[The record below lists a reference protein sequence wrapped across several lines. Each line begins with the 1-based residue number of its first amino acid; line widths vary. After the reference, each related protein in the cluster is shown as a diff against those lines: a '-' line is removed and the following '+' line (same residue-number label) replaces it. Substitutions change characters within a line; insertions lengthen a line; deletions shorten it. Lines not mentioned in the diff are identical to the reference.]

1 MQRIIHITTADET
14 RRIIVEDGVGPRGPA
29 GSSVIEAGSNITIT
43 GGGTEADPLVISAT
57 GEVSG
62 SVAWSDITGIPAS
75 VSGTTASF
83 TTALETLLGTAVQPA
98 ALASYVQ
105 TDDARL
111 ADARTP
117 TAHASTH
124 ATAGSDPLTPANI
137 GAATADHTHAQLHDR
152 SHAMTG
158 TSDHTATNWRVFYSN
173 GSGQVA
179 ELALGADG
187 TFLKSNGASAAPSF
201 ATISGGGDLLA
212 ANNLSDVANAATSLS
227 NLGGASLTAANTFT
241 GSAQT
246 FEPGDATNSARVRI
260 LPINSGAHV
269 QLYVGGIA
277 IDSDTLDLSGVFSIN
292 DVQVPIDRQF
302 FATTNR
308 SDGNADI
315 EAVVTESANFTLSQ
329 ATHWRKWVRLT
340 SETAQTITLPTGTE
354 IDIGCQFAFFRATDQ
369 TLAFSGGTVA
379 GASRLA
385 DVVQNSAFGLVY
397 RGGGNYDFV

>member
-1 MQRIIHITTADET
+1 
-14 RRIIVEDGVGPRGPA
+14 
-29 GSSVIEAGSNITIT
+29 
-43 GGGTEADPLVISAT
+43 
-57 GEVSG
+57 
-62 SVAWSDITGIPAS
+62 
-75 VSGTTASF
+75 
-83 TTALETLLGTAVQPA
+83 
-98 ALASYVQ
+98 VQ

-158 TSDHTATNWRVFYSN
+158 ASDHTATNWRVFYSN

-179 ELALGADG
+179 ELELGADG

-241 GSAQT
+241 GNAQT
-246 FEPGDATNSARVRI
+246 FEPGDAENSARVRI
-260 LPINSGAHV
+260 LPTGGGTHV

-277 IDSDTLDLSGVFSIN
+277 IDSNTLDISGVFSIN

-308 SDGNADI
+308 SDGTPTKSII
-315 EAVVTESANFTLSQ
+315 EHVNI
-329 ATHWRKWVRLT
+329 T
-340 SETAQTITLPTGTE
+340 SGGRVLVLDDASKMI
-354 IDIGCQFAFFRATDQ
+354 R
-369 TLAFSGGTVA
+369 FSGTVDNDMEIPTNDSVAFPIGTIVYGRRMA
-379 GASRLA
+379 GAVAISVTGASGVTINNNAAA
-385 DVVQNSAFGLVY
+385 DVPV
-397 RGGGNYDFV
+397 GGTFAVLKVETNTWDFI